1 MPHATITT
9 ELVRQLRHQR
19 PSEVTDYRDPK
30 LPGFV
35 LRARPTGIHSWR
47 VQLPNRRWLTIGR
60 LDEVG
65 LSDARETAQTRRAQA
80 ALGQDIPTR
89 RPTSDV
95 TLRAFLDDTYEAW
108 MRNAYGKETTQLERI
123 RSAFHDLLDLQ
134 LSELTTARIERWRV
148 SRTFYHGGHGAS
160 AKRQTREVKPSTI
173 NRDIKALRA
182 ALNRA
187 TEWGNL
193 SSMPLGKVRFRA
205 EDENA
210 VVRYL
215 SNDEEARLRAA
226 LIARDNARRA
236 ARESA
241 NRWRRDRGY
250 KEWAAHDKYTDYVS
264 PLVLLA
270 INTGLRRGELLQL
283 RWRDLDLQRRMLT
296 VRGEGTKTRQTRHVP
311 LNTEATLL
319 MKAWRPRVLD
329 PAWCVFGGSTASTPL
344 ASVKNAW
351 HGVVVGAKV
360 TSFRFHDL
368 RHTFASKLVM
378 AGVDLNTVRELLG
391 HKSVAMTLRY
401 AHLAPEHKAAAV
413 EALVASKPRRRKAP
427 ETIQDFQY
435 SNA

>member
-1 MPHATITT
+1 MRNATITT
-9 ELVRQLRHQR
+9 ELIRQLRHQA
-19 PSEVTDYRDPK
+19 PAEVTDYRDPK

-60 LDEVG
+60 VDEVA

-80 ALGQDIPTR
+80 ALGHDIPTR

-95 TLRAFLDDTYEAW
+95 TLRTFLDDTYEAW
-108 MRNAYGKETTQLERI
+108 MKSAYGKRTTQVVRI
-123 RSAFHDLLDLQ
+123 RSAFRDLLDLR

-148 SRTFYHGGHGAS
+148 NRTFHHAAHGAT
-160 AKRQTREVKPSTI
+160 AKRRSRDVKRSTI
-173 NRDIKALRA
+173 NRDIKSLRA

-187 TEWGNL
+187 TELGVL
-193 SSMPLGKVRFRA
+193 SSMPLGKIKFRA

-210 VVRYL
+210 VIRYL
-215 SNDEEARLRAA
+215 SEDEEARLRAA
-226 LIARDNARRA
+226 LVTRDNGRRG

-241 NRWRRDRGY
+241 NRWRRERGY
-250 KEWAAHDKYTDYVS
+250 KEWAVHETYTDYVA

-283 RWRDLDLQRRMLT
+283 RWRDLDLQRRILT
-296 VRGEGTKTRQTRHVP
+296 VRGEGAKTRQTRHVP
-311 LNTEATLL
+311 LNTEATLV
-319 MKAWRPRVLD
+319 MKAWRPTVFEAD
-329 PAWCVFGGSTASTPL
+329 WCVFGGSADATPL
-344 ASVKNAW
+344 VTVKKAW
-351 HGVVVGAKV
+351 RGLLAAAKV

-378 AGVDLNTVRELLG
+378 SGVDLNTVRELLG
-391 HKSVAMTLRY
+391 HKSLAMTLRY

-413 EALVASKPRRRKAP
+413 EALVRPRKGKA
-427 ETIQDFQY
+427 
-435 SNA
+435 A